1 MGNHCLLDRILE
13 PGALTV
19 LFQPILEYVEGWWRL
34 HALECLVRGPK
45 GTNLEAAN
53 LLFEY
58 SRRKRA
64 ESLVDR
70 ACVAAILYEAGMLP
84 LAENL
89 CVNVHASTL
98 GRDPDFPAYLAQ
110 LAEQHAIALPRI
122 TIEIVEHTPYWDQ
135 AAFLNALCELR
146 KAGIKIALDDFG
158 FGQSNYQMVIDCGP
172 EKLKLD
178 RYIVKGC
185 HADPCRQAIIE
196 SVMLFAGRRGAQVV
210 AEGVETPAEL
220 ETLMR
225 LGVTLIQGFLF
236 FRPLS
241 RTALMESVRKGATH
255 FTLAAN
261 HLALTNPRN
270 LNES

>member
-19 LFQPILEYVEGWWRL
+19 LFQPILEYSEGWWRL

-53 LLFEY
+53 VLFEY
-58 SRRKRA
+58 GRKKRA
-64 ESLVDR
+64 ESLLDR
-70 ACVAAILYEAGMLP
+70 ACVAAILHEAGRLP

-89 CVNVHASTL
+89 CLNVHASTL
-98 GRDPDFPAYLAQ
+98 GRDAGFTDYLTR
-110 LAEQHAIALPRI
+110 LAACYAIALSRI

-135 AAFLNALCELR
+135 PVFFNALYELR
-146 KAGIKIALDDFG
+146 KAGVKIALDDFG
-158 FGQSNYQMVIDCGP
+158 FGQSNYRMVVDCWP

-185 HADPCRQAIIE
+185 HADPCRQAIVE
-196 SVMLFAGRRGAQVV
+196 SVMLFAARRGAQVI

-225 LGVTLIQGFLF
+225 LGVTLIQGYLF

-241 RTALMESVRKGATH
+241 RTELMECVREGGTH

-261 HLALTNPRN
+261 NLDMLGRRN